1 MHPGPGHH
9 PTEEPLMRRLLCLV
23 PVVLLSACAAV
34 SSGEE
39 QPVRELASGSYSQQA
54 EQRFEFVT
62 TRADWAPLW
71 DRTARGP
78 IPEVD
83 FSRESVVAVFMGQ
96 RPTGGHAIRVEQVVR
111 EGPRLT
117 VEVLLQ
123 APGPD
128 CMTTQALT
136 QPYHMVAVPAGAT
149 RAEFVTREIAIPCGE

>member
-1 MHPGPGHH
+1 
-9 PTEEPLMRRLLCLV
+9 MRSLFLFL
-23 PVVLLSACAAV
+23 PAVLLSACAGV
-34 SSGEE
+34 LPGGE

-54 EQRFEFVT
+54 EPRFEFVT
-62 TRADWAPLW
+62 TQAEWAPLW
-71 DRTARGP
+71 DRTSRGP

-83 FSRESVVAVFMGQ
+83 FSRESVLAVFMGQ

-111 EGPRLT
+111 EGQRLT

-136 QPYHMVAVPAGAT
+136 QPYHLVAVPAGAT
-149 RAEFVTREIAIPCGE
+149 RAEFVTRDVTVRCGGE